1 VRQYRGNRV
10 TLQDFLGQEVVVTW
24 CAAKLTFRMI
34 DFLSTYHLQGLVL
47 GLCSFLIIGI
57 FHPIVIKG
65 EYHYG
70 QRFKWFFLLLGVL
83 LCIGSILV
91 DGMMLSSLMGVGAFS
106 SFWGIK
112 EMGEQQE
119 RVRKG
124 WFPRNPK
131 RTYPWDKEHEERKP

>member
-1 VRQYRGNRV
+1 
-10 TLQDFLGQEVVVTW
+10 
-24 CAAKLTFRMI
+24 M
-34 DFLSTYHLQGLVL
+34 L

-70 QRFKWFFLLLGVL
+70 QRFKWFFVITGIL
-83 LCIGSILV
+83 LCIGSLLV
-91 DGMMLSSLMGVGAFS
+91 NHVLLSALMGVGAFS

-112 EMGEQQE
+112 EMNEQQE

-131 RTYPWDKEHEERKP
+131 RTYPWDNSTSDFGEKIKE

>member
-1 VRQYRGNRV
+1 
-10 TLQDFLGQEVVVTW
+10 
-24 CAAKLTFRMI
+24 M

-47 GLCSFLIIGI
+47 GLCSFLIIGL
-57 FHPIVIKG
+57 FHPLVIKG

-70 QRFKWFFLLLGVL
+70 QRFKWFFVLLGLLLCVGSLLTSGV
-83 LCIGSILV
+83 
-91 DGMMLSSLMGVGAFS
+91 MLSSLMGVGAFS

-112 EMGEQQE
+112 EMEEQQE

-131 RTYPWDKEHEERKP
+131 RTYPWDDNKEEREINNKELKA

>member
-1 VRQYRGNRV
+1 
-10 TLQDFLGQEVVVTW
+10 
-24 CAAKLTFRMI
+24 M
-34 DFLSTYHLQGLVL
+34 

-70 QRFKWFFLLLGVL
+70 QRFKWFFVLLGIL
-83 LCIGSILV
+83 LCVGSLLV
-91 DGMMLSSLMGVGAFS
+91 GDVMLSSLMGVGAFS

-119 RVRKG
+119 RVHKG

-131 RTYPWDKEHEERKP
+131 RTYPWDAEDRQNKSMTN

>member
-1 VRQYRGNRV
+1 M
-10 TLQDFLGQEVVVTW
+10 DFL
-24 CAAKLTFRMI
+24 L
-34 DFLSTYHLQGLVL
+34 TYHLQGLVL

-70 QRFKWFFLLLGVL
+70 QRFKWFFVLLGIVL
-83 LCIGSILV
+83 GIGSLLV
-91 DGMMLSSLMGVGAFS
+91 DGVLLSSLMGVGAFS

-131 RTYPWDKEHEERKP
+131 RSYPWDKQS

>member
-1 VRQYRGNRV
+1 M
-10 TLQDFLGQEVVVTW
+10 T
-24 CAAKLTFRMI
+24 

-70 QRFKWFFLLLGVL
+70 QRFKWFFLTLGIL
-83 LCIGSILV
+83 LCIGSLMV
-91 DGMMLSSLMGVGAFS
+91 DSIMLSALMGVGAFS

-124 WFPRNPK
+124 WFPTNPK
-131 RTYPWDKEHEERKP
+131 RRYDYQDSKDNSNIAGKDK

>member
-1 VRQYRGNRV
+1 
-10 TLQDFLGQEVVVTW
+10 
-24 CAAKLTFRMI
+24 MM
-34 DFLSTYHLQGLVL
+34 DFLSTYNLQGLVL
-47 GLCSFLIIGI
+47 GLCSFLIIGL

-70 QRFKWFFLLLGVL
+70 QKFKWFFVIAGIALS
-83 LCIGSILV
+83 IGSIMV
-91 DGMMLSSLMGVGAFS
+91 DNVLLSALMGVGAFS
-106 SFWGIK
+106 AFWGIK

-131 RTYPWDKEHEERKP
+131 RTYPWDDKKTETNKEQI

>member
-1 VRQYRGNRV
+1 MM
-10 TLQDFLGQEVVVTW
+10 DFLE
-24 CAAKLTFRMI
+24 
-34 DFLSTYHLQGLVL
+34 TYHLQGLVL

-70 QRFKWFFLLLGVL
+70 QRFKWVFLLGGLVM
-83 LCIGSILV
+83 CTASILV
-91 DGMMLSSLMGVGAFS
+91 KNVMLSALFGVAAFS
-106 SFWGIK
+106 CFWGIK
-112 EMGEQQE
+112 EMADQQQ

-131 RTYPWDKEHEERKP
+131 RTYPWDDKTDN

>member
-1 VRQYRGNRV
+1 M
-10 TLQDFLGQEVVVTW
+10 TE
-24 CAAKLTFRMI
+24 
-34 DFLSTYHLQGLVL
+34 FLSTYHLQGLLL

-70 QRFKWFFLLLGVL
+70 QQFKWVFLAAGIALCAGSLLIHDVM
-83 LCIGSILV
+83 V
-91 DGMMLSSLMGVGAFS
+91 SSLMGVGAFS
-106 SFWGIK
+106 CFWGVK

-131 RTYPWDKEHEERKP
+131 RTYPWDNANNTDDKTSKS

>member
-1 VRQYRGNRV
+1 
-10 TLQDFLGQEVVVTW
+10 
-24 CAAKLTFRMI
+24 MM
-34 DFLSTYHLQGLVL
+34 DFLSSYHLQGLVL

-65 EYHYG
+65 KYHYG
-70 QRFKWFFLLLGVL
+70 QKFKWFFVIVGIAM
-83 LCIGSILV
+83 CIGSILV
-91 DGMMLSSLMGVGAFS
+91 DNVLLSALMGVGAFS
-106 SFWGIK
+106 AFWGIK

-131 RTYPWDKEHEERKP
+131 RTYPWDETDKKVNS

>member
-1 VRQYRGNRV
+1 M
-10 TLQDFLGQEVVVTW
+10 DFLE
-24 CAAKLTFRMI
+24 
-34 DFLSTYHLQGLVL
+34 TYHLQGLVL

-70 QRFKWFFLLLGVL
+70 QRFKWVFLLAGIL
-83 LCIGSILV
+83 LCVDSILV
-91 DGMMLSSLMGVGAFS
+91 KSVMLSALMGVAAFS

-124 WFPRNPK
+124 WFPRNP
-131 RTYPWDKEHEERKP
+131 RRSYPWDEKSEE

>member
-1 VRQYRGNRV
+1 MS
-10 TLQDFLGQEVVVTW
+10 FCE
-24 CAAKLTFRMI
+24 MM

-57 FHPIVIKG
+57 CHPIVIKG

-70 QRFKWFFLLLGVL
+70 QRFKWFFLLAGILLCVGSLLVDSVL
-83 LCIGSILV
+83 LSA
-91 DGMMLSSLMGVGAFS
+91 LMGVGAFS
-106 SFWGIK
+106 CFWGIK

-124 WFPRNPK
+124 WFPRNPC
-131 RTYPWDKEHEERKP
+131 RTYPWDNPSTDKNIDDKP

>member
-1 VRQYRGNRV
+1 
-10 TLQDFLGQEVVVTW
+10 
-24 CAAKLTFRMI
+24 M

-57 FHPIVIKG
+57 CHPIVIKG

-70 QRFKWFFLLLGVL
+70 QPFKWVFLIVGIVLCAGSLLVSSTL
-83 LCIGSILV
+83 LSA
-91 DGMMLSSLMGVGAFS
+91 LMGVGAFS
-106 SFWGIK
+106 CFWGIK
-112 EMGEQQE
+112 EMADQQE

-131 RTYPWDKEHEERKP
+131 RTYPWDDVTDQDKDK